1 MKKIVLMG
9 AVALFGLSNA
19 QIAKGTSYLSGQVEY
34 NHSENNAYYNSARK
48 DDVIKILPTAGY
60 FVATNLAV
68 GLGVGY
74 KSAVTKYDV
83 GGDFFSN
90 ALEIKETTNAFVVA
104 PFVRKYWTLSDKLYI
119 FGQLQVPLEF
129 GQEKL
134 DVNSDVN
141 GGDPLLAASF
151 ANKNN
156 YTNIGVNIKPG
167 LDYFVSKNWSIEAT
181 IGEFG
186 YNTFKRDIDGVKRN
200 NSYKF
205 DLNLAAVTFGVKYVF
220 AK

>member
-1 MKKIVLMG
+1 MG

-19 QIAKGTSYLSGQVEY
+19 QIAKGTSYLSGQVGY
-34 NHSENNAYYNSARK
+34 YHSEKDEFNTVRK
-48 DDVIKILPTAGY
+48 DDVIRILPTAGY
-60 FVATNLAV
+60 FVTTNLAV

-74 KSAVTKYDV
+74 KSAVTKYKV
-83 GGDFFSN
+83 GNAAISN
-90 ALEIKETTNAFVVA
+90 VMEIKDTDNAFVVA

-134 DVNSDVN
+134 DFNSEGN
-141 GGDPLLAASF
+141 GGDPILSAPF
-151 ANKNN
+151 TQKNN

-167 LDYFVSKNWSIEAT
+167 LDYFITKNWSIEAT

-186 YNTFKRDIDGVKRN
+186 YNTYKRDIDGARRAGD
-200 NSYKF
+200 YKF
-205 DLNLAAVTFGVKYVF
+205 GISLTSVTFGVKYVF

>member
-1 MKKIVLMG
+1 MG

-19 QIAKGTSYLSGQVEY
+19 QIAKGTSYLSGQVGY
-34 NHSENNAYYNSARK
+34 YHSEKDEFNTVRK
-48 DDVIKILPTAGY
+48 DDVIRILPTAGY
-60 FVATNLAV
+60 FVTTNLAV

-74 KSAVTKYDV
+74 KSAVTKYKV
-83 GGDFFSN
+83 GNAAISN
-90 ALEIKETTNAFVVA
+90 VMEIKDTDNAFVVA

-134 DVNSDVN
+134 DFNSEGN
-141 GGDPLLAASF
+141 GGDPILSAPF
-151 ANKNN
+151 TQKNN

-167 LDYFVSKNWSIEAT
+167 LDYFITKNWSIEAT

-186 YNTFKRDIDGVKRN
+186 YNTYKRDIDGARRADD
-200 NSYKF
+200 YKF
-205 DLNLAAVTFGVKYVF
+205 GISLTSVTFGVKYVF